1 MGEVLLSVN
10 VSVAPSNITLIV
22 FLKGTVH
29 PNYILFLFLMYPS
42 LQVYGAFL
50 LEILEVETSVLSV
63 SSYAKT
69 FLMYHHAEGNVQ
81 QHAL

>member
-1 MGEVLLSVN
+1 
-10 VSVAPSNITLIV
+10 
-22 FLKGTVH
+22 
-29 PNYILFLFLMYPS
+29 MYPS